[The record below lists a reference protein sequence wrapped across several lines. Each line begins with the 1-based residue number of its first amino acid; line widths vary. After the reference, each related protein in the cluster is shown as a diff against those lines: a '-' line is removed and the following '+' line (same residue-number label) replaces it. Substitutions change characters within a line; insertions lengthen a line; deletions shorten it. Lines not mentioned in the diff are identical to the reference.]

1 MNKYFVIIR
10 SIACFICLFSLFLG
24 CDNQAESPQKPK
36 VIKKRIVVQKDMALK
51 AEKPEKIDASSSE
64 SKIDALKAKSDL
76 PDLPDLAAPTDTPGF
91 YDSEGKIDPF
101 ARFYRDKFVD
111 MADRDEKGKRRIP
124 LTPLEKVDL
133 SQLKLTGII
142 RSPGGNRAMVEE
154 ASGKGYIIK
163 RGAYIGIHSG
173 RVIKILK
180 DRIIVEEEVEDIL
193 GNVTIDKTELK
204 LQKPPGEE

>member
-1 MNKYFVIIR
+1 MNKYSVIIR

-36 VIKKRIVVQKDMALK
+36 VIKKRIVVQKDMALQ
-51 AEKPEKIDASSSE
+51 AEKPEKIDM
-64 SKIDALKAKSDL
+64 LL
-76 PDLPDLAAPTDTPGF
+76 PATPGF
-91 YDSEGKIDPF
+91 YNPEGKIDPF
-101 ARFYRDKFVD
+101 VRFYRDKFVD
-111 MADRDEKGKRRIP
+111 MADRDEKVKKRIP
-124 LTPLEKVDL
+124 LTPLEKIDL

-142 RSPGGNRAMVEE
+142 RGPSGNKALVEE

-163 RGAYIGIHSG
+163 VGTYVGIHSG
-173 RVIKILK
+173 RVVKILK

-193 GNVTIDKTELK
+193 GDVTIDKKELK